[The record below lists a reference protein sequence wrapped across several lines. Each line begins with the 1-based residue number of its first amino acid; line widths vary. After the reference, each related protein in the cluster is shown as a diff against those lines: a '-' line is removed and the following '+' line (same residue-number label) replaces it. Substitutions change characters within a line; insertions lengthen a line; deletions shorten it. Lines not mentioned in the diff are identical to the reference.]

1 MAIDEMKYES
11 GAEEF
16 NRLAEE
22 YHNALIQQNSSGLDP
37 ISDKITDICA
47 ELICEIQNF
56 VKQHNS
62 LKDIDPDDDNIC
74 DAAYNF
80 HKIAFMLHQCV
91 DELHNN
97 IDTSW
102 YHGYDNSVAS
112 VEVESN
118 EPQINIDEDE

>member
-1 MAIDEMKYES
+1 MKSET

-22 YHNALIQQNSSGLDP
+22 YHDLCGDRNVSGLDP

-47 ELICEIQNF
+47 DLINEINNF
-56 VKQHNS
+56 VKLHNS
-62 LKDIDPDDDNIC
+62 IKDNEPDVDSIC

-80 HKIAFMLHQCV
+80 HKVAFMLYQCV
-91 DELHNN
+91 DELHGN

-102 YHGYDNSVAS
+102 YHGCDNPNTPFI
-112 VEVESN
+112 VET
-118 EPQINIDEDE
+118 